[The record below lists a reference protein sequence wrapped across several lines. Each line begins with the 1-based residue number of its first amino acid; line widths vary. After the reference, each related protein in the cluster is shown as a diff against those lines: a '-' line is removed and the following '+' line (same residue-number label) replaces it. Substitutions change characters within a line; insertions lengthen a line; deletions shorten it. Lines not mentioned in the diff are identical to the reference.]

1 MRKMGCG
8 AGMPF
13 ALAIT
18 ETQAMVAPQLWAPD
32 IGLPSRGIRGAGGSR
47 RMMVHILQ
55 RLPRIMWRHKLVL
68 AGFALLIVAP
78 IVVLA
83 TGGTTVLASRGLSVS
98 ATNGA
103 NSDRPP
109 PMAEAN
115 MKALMDLDAQAF
127 WNTLSEESKAQLSL
141 QGLSSPQDLD
151 RIFARARATGDNLL
165 GYRFIARYD
174 MQNGDTVSFFV
185 ATRGSVA
192 SDQEEVTYLVTTD
205 KQGYVKKIE

>member
-1 MRKMGCG
+1 
-8 AGMPF
+8 MPF
-13 ALAIT
+13 ALAID
-18 ETQAMVAPQLWAPD
+18 ETQHQAMVAPQLWAPA

-47 RMMVHILQ
+47 QMIMHILQ
-55 RLPRIMWRHKLVL
+55 RLPRIIWRHKLVL
-68 AGFALLIVAP
+68 VGFALLIAAP

-83 TGGTTVLASRGLSVS
+83 TGTTVLASRGLSVS
-98 ATNGA
+98 ATTGTG
-103 NSDRPP
+103 SDRPP

-127 WNTLSEESKAQLSL
+127 WDTLSEESKAQLTL

-185 ATRGSVA
+185 ATRGSA
-192 SDQEEVTYLVTTD
+192 PSDQQEVTYLVTTD